1 MTARKK
7 CIVWTIGTIVPLYSM
22 LIAGKLSPDLR
33 LLFIVPEVAL
43 FVVFFIR
50 LLYAEKSPL
59 WNGAV
64 AFVFWLPV
72 LGFHWAWPDA
82 TTVWEREV
90 GAVAISIGVVALAHC
105 FIQATGRVFINRF
118 YTEENARS
126 GGKET
131 TSRNKRFL
139 WMIWPLWAIHVSF
152 ILAFTVGTDSEAMNL
167 TLTVPAMI
175 GFVVVFFSLLYVE
188 KSLLWNGT
196 VAFLFWMPVVGWC
209 RLIPEMREVPFY
221 DVLYVVFQ
229 IGLVHACLQVLG
241 RIVMNLFIWR
251 GTAHITKTGQA

>member
-1 MTARKK
+1 
-7 CIVWTIGTIVPLYSM
+7 M
-22 LIAGKLSPDLR
+22 LITGKFSPDLR

-72 LGFHWAWPDA
+72 LGFHWAWPD
-82 TTVWEREV
+82 TVTVWEEEV
-90 GAVAISIGVVALAHC
+90 IDVAISIGIVALAHC
-105 FIQATGRVFINRF
+105 FIQSTGRVFINRF
-118 YTEENARS
+118 YTEENARA

-139 WMIWPLWAIHVSF
+139 WMIWPLLAIHVSF
-152 ILAFTVGTDSEAMNL
+152 MLAFTVGNDSEAMNL

-175 GFVVVFFSLLYVE
+175 GFLVVFFSLLYVE
-188 KSLLWNGT
+188 KSLLWNGI
-196 VAFLFWMPVVGWC
+196 VAFLFWMPVVGWW
-209 RLIPEMREVPFY
+209 RLIPEMQEVPFY
-221 DVLYVVFQ
+221 DVFYVVFQ
-229 IGLVHACLQVLG
+229 IGLVHACIQVLG
-241 RIVMNLFIWR
+241 RIVMNLFTCRETTQIKK
-251 GTAHITKTGQA
+251 AEQE